1 MSSEIVAAFERIR
14 RDAPDRQLVYLPA
27 SDTALSA
34 QTLWEAAQSVI
45 ASFDQASIN
54 PRGLVLAALGNRP
67 AYLASFLAC
76 LIRRQSLCPLDAG
89 TPAAE
94 VFAIATHLGASAVL
108 TFAGSNGP
116 QHRLPTASGYR
127 TVDHDPSLGIRV
139 DVPVRDV
146 GDSRHGDVALLKMTS
161 GSTGTPRATLTPEHA
176 LVTDTRSLMSAMH
189 VGSDDVQVAA
199 IPLSH
204 AYGIGNLV
212 VPVFLQGTPIV
223 LRDSFVPQRLPEDA
237 RRYAA
242 STFPG
247 VPFMFDHFVNNP
259 PAAGWPPELRNLMS
273 AGALLE
279 TRVAQR
285 FRDLFGVKVHAFY
298 GTSETG
304 GITYDDTD
312 NPATD
317 GLVGTPLPGVE
328 LELVGEEGAPD
339 GGGRVLVR
347 GPAVIQSYADNADAA
362 SFVAG
367 GFLTGDL
374 GVISA
379 SGELT
384 LTGRVSSF
392 VNVAGRKV
400 QPEEVERVLRGHA
413 NIVDVRVLGVA
424 DERRGEHLVA
434 CLVTSGGRPSV
445 IEMRRFCG
453 AQLASHKI
461 PRAFVFVDAIPLT
474 ERGKTDRSRLRALVG
489 DALSATTD
497 ML

>member
-1 MSSEIVAAFERIR
+1 MSSEIVAAFEQIR
-14 RDAPDRQLVYLPA
+14 RDTPDRRLLYLPA
-27 SDTALSA
+27 GDTALSA
-34 QTLWEAAQSVI
+34 QTLWEAAQSVM
-45 ASFDQASIN
+45 ALLDHATIN

-76 LIRRQSLCPLDAG
+76 LVRNQSLCPLDVS
-89 TPAAE
+89 TPAPE
-94 VFAIATHLGASAVL
+94 IFAIASHLGANAVL
-108 TFAGSNGP
+108 TVDGAQEPHRSLAAAAGY
-116 QHRLPTASGYR
+116 HTRDHHPT
-127 TVDHDPSLGIRV
+127 LGIRV
-139 DVPVRDV
+139 DVPLRDA
-146 GDSRHGDVALLKMTS
+146 GDSRHGNAALLKMTS
-161 GSTGTPRATLTPEHA
+161 GSTGAPRATLTPEHV
-176 LVTDTRSLMSAMH
+176 LVSDTRSLMSAMH
-189 VGSDDVQVAA
+189 VGPDDVQVAA

-212 VPVFLQGTPIV
+212 VPLFLQGTPIV
-223 LRDSFVPQRLPEDA
+223 MRDSFVPHRLPEDA
-237 RRYAA
+237 RRFAA

-259 PAAGWPPELRNLMS
+259 PAAGWPPRLRNLMS

-279 TRVAQR
+279 TRVAER
-285 FRDLFGVKVHAFY
+285 FRALFGVKVHAFY

-317 GLVGTPLPGVE
+317 GLVGTALPGVE

-347 GPAVIQSYADNADAA
+347 GPAVIQSYADNVDAA

-374 GVISA
+374 GVINA
-379 SGELT
+379 NGELT
-384 LTGRVSSF
+384 LTGRMSSF

-400 QPEEVERVLRGHA
+400 QPEEVERVLREHA
-413 NIVDVRVLGVA
+413 SVVDVRVLGVA
-424 DERRGEHLVA
+424 DERRGEQLVA

-445 IEMRRFCG
+445 IELRRFCG

-474 ERGKTDRSRLRALVG
+474 ERGKTDRVRLRALVG
-489 DALSATTD
+489 EALSAMTD